1 MADQLSIFNEPPSRP
16 AHVGD
21 VDVEYRDA
29 SSILT
34 KATGFMADYDFTLN
48 PYSGCGFGCTYCYAA
63 FFTRDRERQD
73 TWGQWVVVK
82 QNAVAKL
89 RNMRTDLAGKTVYM
103 SSVTDPY
110 QLIERRLGLVR
121 ELLEILAERE
131 ARLVVQTRSPLVKR
145 DIDLFERFEHVRVN
159 MTVTTDS
166 ESVRKAF
173 EPRCPPNSARLEAI
187 AAVASSGL
195 PASITMTPLLPVEDP
210 HAFAES
216 LVSTGV
222 EDFVVQ
228 PFHAD
233 RGRFIAGTRK
243 EALELTT
250 RLDWTDQRYHETVE
264 ILRSRLPSLAEG
276 RDGFR
281 PE

>member
-1 MADQLSIFNEPPSRP
+1 MVDQLSIFNEPPKRP
-16 AHVGD
+16 THVGD
-21 VDVEYRDA
+21 VEVEYREA

-63 FFTRDRERQD
+63 FFTRDQARQD
-73 TWGQWVVVK
+73 TWGQWVTVK
-82 QNAVAKL
+82 DNAVTKL

-110 QLIERRLGLVR
+110 QLIERRLDLVR
-121 ELLEILAERE
+121 ELLEILAERG
-131 ARLVVQTRSPLVKR
+131 ARLVVQTRSPLVRR
-145 DIDLFERFEHVRVN
+145 DVDLFGRFEHVRVN

-173 EPRCPPNSARLEAI
+173 EPRCPPNAARLEAI
-187 AAVASSGL
+187 AAVAAAGI
-195 PASITMTPLLPVEDP
+195 PASITMTPLLPLEDP
-210 HAFAES
+210 QAFAES
-216 LVSTGV
+216 LAATGV
-222 EDFVVQ
+222 QDFVVQ
-228 PFHAD
+228 PFHAE

-243 EALELTT
+243 EAIELTR
-250 RLDWTDQRYHETVE
+250 RLDWTDERYRDAVE
-264 ILRSRLPSLAEG
+264 ILRSRLPTLAEG
-276 RDGFR
+276 RAGFR